1 MGQLPSVI
9 NVAEGRSPDLGQQDF
24 DRETMDQMNS
34 QMMGLDNNY
43 EYNNEEEFRGPYED
57 ASLTLEDFDSA
68 ALKINRVPKTA
79 S

>member
-24 DRETMDQMNS
+24 DRETMDQMIS
-34 QMMGLDNNY
+34 QMTGLDNNH
-43 EYNNEEEFRGPYED
+43 EYNNEGEFSGPCGD
-57 ASLTLEDFDSA
+57 GSQALDDFDSA